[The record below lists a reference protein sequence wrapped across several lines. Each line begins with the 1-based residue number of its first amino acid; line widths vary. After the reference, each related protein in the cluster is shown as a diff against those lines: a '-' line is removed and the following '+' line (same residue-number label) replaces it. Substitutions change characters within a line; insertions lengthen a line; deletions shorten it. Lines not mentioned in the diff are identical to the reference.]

1 MSLFAPGQAV
11 VLFSTADWYLPYWTN
26 KQHIAARLGAR
37 GFRVLYVETIG
48 LRRPGVN
55 SRDLA
60 RIWRRLQRAWR
71 PIKEVQKNVWVLSPM
86 TIPGSSHFSLIEH
99 FNGWQL
105 QPRIKSWL
113 RRANSTRPIVWTY
126 HPYMLPVARALK
138 PMTLVYHCVDN
149 VGALPGVDGI
159 AFDKAER
166 GLLACADQVF
176 ATSPALRD
184 RCVAMAPTRTDY
196 FGNVADIDH
205 FAAARQ
211 AGPIPPDIAAIPRPR
226 LAYIGALSDFKTDFE
241 LIEDAVRK
249 RPDWHY
255 VFIGD
260 ERPGQINAAI
270 ARMKTRPN
278 VHLLGW
284 KPYAQLPNYL
294 RGIDVALLPQLI
306 NDYTRAMFPLKYFE
320 YLAAGRPVVA
330 TPLPALAEFTALHQQ
345 AIGPDSF
352 IDAIASALSAP
363 VVVPIDHPILASHS
377 WDARLDAMLSRIAA
391 SAEFGAAPSRQNHQ

>member
-1 MSLFAPGQAV
+1 MSPFAPGQAI
-11 VLFSTADWYLPYWTN
+11 VLFSTADWDSPYWTN

-37 GFRVLYVETIG
+37 GFHVLYVESIG

-55 SRDLA
+55 RRDLA
-60 RIWRRLQRAWR
+60 RIWRRLQRAVH

-105 QPRIKSWL
+105 QPRIRSWL
-113 RRANSTRPIVWTY
+113 RRVNSTRPIVWTY
-126 HPYMLPVARALK
+126 HPYMSRVARALK

-149 VGALPGVDGI
+149 VGALPGVDGT

-166 GLLACADQVF
+166 ELLACADQIL

-184 RCVAMAPTRTDY
+184 RCIAVAPTRTDY

-211 AGPIPPDIAAIPRPR
+211 AGSIPSDIATIPRPR
-226 LAYIGALSDFKTDFE
+226 LAYIGALSDFKIDFE

-260 ERPGQINAAI
+260 ERPGQLNAAI
-270 ARMKTRPN
+270 ARMKVRPN
-278 VHLLGW
+278 VHMLGW
-284 KPYAQLPNYL
+284 KPYAQLPSYL

-345 AIGPDSF
+345 AIGPNSF

-363 VVVPIDHPILASHS
+363 VVVPIDHPILLSHS
-377 WDARLDAMLSRIAA
+377 WEARLDAMLRRIAA
-391 SAEFGAAPSRQNHQ
+391 SADFGAVP

>member
-1 MSLFAPGQAV
+1 MSPFAPGQAV
-11 VLFSTADWYLPYWTN
+11 VLFSTADWYSPYWTN

-37 GFRVLYVETIG
+37 GFNVLYVETIG
-48 LRRPGVN
+48 LRRPKAN

-60 RIWRRLQRAWR
+60 RIWRRLQRAVR

-86 TIPGSSHFSLIEH
+86 TIPGGHHFSLIEH

-105 QPRIKSWL
+105 QPRIRSWL
-113 RRANSTRPIVWTY
+113 RRVNSARPIVWTY
-126 HPYMLPVARALK
+126 HPYMLRVAKELNPKA
-138 PMTLVYHCVDN
+138 LVYHCVDN

-159 AFDKAER
+159 AFDKAEHE
-166 GLLACADQVF
+166 LLACADQIF

-184 RCVAMAPTRTDY
+184 RCIAVAPTRTDY

-211 AGPIPPDIAAIPRPR
+211 AGSIPSDIAAVPRPR
-226 LAYIGALSDFKTDFE
+226 LGYIGALSDFKIDFE

-270 ARMKTRPN
+270 ARTKTRPN

-284 KPYAQLPNYL
+284 KPYAQLPSYL

-363 VVVPIDHPILASHS
+363 VVVPIDHPILLSHS
-377 WDARLDAMLSRIAA
+377 WEARLDAMLSRIAA
-391 SAEFGAAPSRQNHQ
+391 SADFGAVP